1 MLLPNHWTTFE
12 AWEGTMETKNN
23 QYLKEVRFRVQSR
36 QASGVNTIVI
46 IKTFWHVEHEMK
58 NEKWWNIAFNNTKHY
73 KKKVKSST
81 VHKLK
86 SNPNPSSM
94 RAFIISV
101 VSMVRVILLKVVNIV
116 SPWWGGVGGIG
127 IKMCV

>member
-1 MLLPNHWTTFE
+1 MRNDEILHSIIQSTT
-12 AWEGTMETKNN
+12 
-23 QYLKEVRFRVQSR
+23 
-36 QASGVNTIVI
+36 
-46 IKTFWHVEHEMK
+46 
-58 NEKWWNIAFNNTKHY
+58 

-116 SPWWGGVGGIG
+116 SP
-127 IKMCV
+127 